1 MQIKGD
7 DMLETDKTIR
17 RSIDTIT
24 SPMDDELVM
33 MRMEN
38 NAYYGLNSVGR
49 KIWEL
54 LEEEQTL
61 ASLCGQLMEKYD
73 VDHAVCQRDVSALIE
88 QLEKSGLVTVV

>member
-1 MQIKGD
+1 
-7 DMLETDKTIR
+7 MLELDKIIR
-17 RSIDTIT
+17 RTTNTIA

-33 MRMEN
+33 MHMEN

-88 QLEKSGLVTVV
+88 QLEKAGLVTVA